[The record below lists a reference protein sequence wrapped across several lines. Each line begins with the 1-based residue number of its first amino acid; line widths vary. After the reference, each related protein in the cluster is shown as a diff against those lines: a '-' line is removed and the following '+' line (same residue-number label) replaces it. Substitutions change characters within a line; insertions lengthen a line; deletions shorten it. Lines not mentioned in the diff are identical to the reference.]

1 MSLPQVLWLF
11 RGKPKHPQLT
21 FKISDQVLFEVEVN
35 EAGGGAGK
43 ELGTGMTYRLSF
55 MREIRIGRNPCG
67 YWEPFQQNPLHEP
80 PSAFGLC
87 TPIVE
92 ITHAYSRV
100 HLRRRGCSHGLL
112 WVNLPARCY
121 SVLSLPSHRQ
131 VCAPRLMIHDWER
144 RKTIYHLLMKI
155 MQHHSEPAAPM
166 QYFLLLPSL
175 EGRGPPTRAL
185 WACLC
190 LLTSLPF
197 SPLTHGM
204 YLFARGAFSE
214 TRVRL
219 SHKPPWDPD
228 LLINHLCWLW
238 LISLQLVGNLV
249 AALSVAL
256 LT

>member
-21 FKISDQVLFEVEVN
+21 FKISDQVLFEVGVN

-43 ELGTGMTYRLSF
+43 ELGAGMTYRLSF

-155 MQHHSEPAAPM
+155 MQHHSEPAAPDAVFPSPAIPWGAGPT
-166 QYFLLLPSL
+166 YASSVGLSLLADISPFLSLNPWDVPFRQRSLLRDQ
-175 EGRGPPTRAL
+175 GM
-185 WACLC
+185 
-190 LLTSLPF
+190 
-197 SPLTHGM
+197 PLTQAPLGSWS
-204 YLFARGAFSE
+204 F
-214 TRVRL
+214 
-219 SHKPPWDPD
+219 
-228 LLINHLCWLW
+228 N
-238 LISLQLVGNLV
+238 
-249 AALSVAL
+249 
-256 LT
+256 